1 VSARIYVIPLSNPAA
16 AGAAMVAHKRL
27 PHRVVSL
34 PPGFHPLLVRAAG
47 FAGPTVPALDV
58 DGRKLQG
65 TMEISRALDEL
76 VPERPLFPRDP
87 AERARVEEAERFG
100 HFELQPVP
108 RRVFRWALLQDPDL
122 RTWLGRDVLRLPA
135 PGLMGTLSMPT
146 IRALA
151 AKSEADEAHVT
162 DDLRCLPERLDR
174 VDALL
179 AEGTIGGPEP
189 NAADYQILAT
199 VRVLLEIE
207 DLAGAVAGR
216 PCEAAARRLYPD
228 WAGPMPRT
236 SVLDGLV

>member
-1 VSARIYVIPLSNPAA
+1 MSARIYVIPLSDPAA

-47 FAGPTVPALDV
+47 FAGLTVPALEV
-58 DGRKLQG
+58 DGRKVQG

-87 AERARVEEAERFG
+87 VERACVEDAERWG

-122 RTWLGRDVLRLPA
+122 RTWLARELLRLPA
-135 PGLMGTLSMPT
+135 PGLMGTIAIPT
-146 IRALA
+146 IRVLA
-151 AKSEADEAHVT
+151 MQSEADDAHVM
-162 DDLRCLPERLDR
+162 DDLRRLPERLDR

-189 NAADYQILAT
+189 NAADFQILAT
-199 VRVLLEIE
+199 VRVLLQIE
-207 DLAGAVAGR
+207 NLAGAVAGR

-228 WAGPMPRT
+228 WAGPVPRT
-236 SVLDGLV
+236 SALEDVV